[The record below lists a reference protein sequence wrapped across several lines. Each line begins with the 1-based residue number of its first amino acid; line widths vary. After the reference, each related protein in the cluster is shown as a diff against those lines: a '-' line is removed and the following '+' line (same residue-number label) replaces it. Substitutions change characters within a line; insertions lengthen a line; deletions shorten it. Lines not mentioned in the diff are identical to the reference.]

1 MFEEQAQIVH
11 AKANLELLCDMLSV
25 VSKMDGLE
33 QWKMWNNNVTML
45 ILTLFT
51 SLNEVP
57 HPRFIKVIYL

>member
-1 MFEEQAQIVH
+1 
-11 AKANLELLCDMLSV
+11 LELLCDMLSV